1 MVGRNLLHYRSAARE
16 VSSLWSQKKKEE
28 EGEQNCRMQLEI
40 TQRVVVQERNNLPSV
55 TEGVGERLVI
65 DRDCSSTFLHGL
77 SLTVRARG
85 LIPLNWAED
94 WASSVERKSCICAHR
109 LNIVPPGSFNLQ
121 I

>member
-1 MVGRNLLHYRSAARE
+1 M
-16 VSSLWSQKKKEE
+16 
-28 EGEQNCRMQLEI
+28 
-40 TQRVVVQERNNLPSV
+40 QERNNLPSV